1 MIIAMSKIDV
11 IYEKE
16 IYLDSLLIDRKVIYY
31 PFKRLGIYFLI
42 KTIKYIWKGY
52 KVIVIYEKRY

>member
-1 MIIAMSKIDV
+1 MAALDL

-16 IYLDSLLIDRKVIYY
+16 IYLDSLLIDRKVIHY

-42 KTIKYIWKGY
+42 TTIKYIWKGY
-52 KVIVIYEKRY
+52 KVNIIYEKIY